1 MLSVLANRT
10 YRHLFL
16 AQAVALVGTGLATV
30 ALSLLAYDLA
40 GANAGQ
46 VLGTALAIKMV
57 AYVFTSPLANAL
69 LAGLP
74 RRPVLVALDGV
85 RWLVAMSL
93 PWVDAIWQVYVL
105 IFVLQASSAAF
116 TPTFQATI
124 PEVLP
129 KEEDYTRALS
139 LSRLAYDLESLLS
152 PLLAAVLLT
161 VVSNTTL
168 FFGTA
173 AGFLG
178 SALLVV
184 SVTLPATHAMS
195 ITAPFRERLT
205 RGIRLFL
212 ATPRLRGLLALNL
225 VAAASG
231 AMVIV
236 NTVVLVRAQLGRD
249 DGDVAVALAAY
260 GAGSM
265 AFALLM
271 PRLLT
276 RWSDRGLM
284 LFGAATVTAGLLIL
298 TLGWSWWLQ
307 SSAVWP
313 LLLVMWAMLG
323 AGYAALV
330 TPSGRLLRRSA
341 HEADR
346 PAVFAA
352 QFSLS
357 HACWLLTYPLVGWLG
372 AGPGLKA
379 ALGSMAIIAGA
390 AAVVAWRSW
399 PGSDLDELAH
409 AHPDLPAEHPHWQG
423 HPRAADGRHTHAY
436 VIDDLHLRWPSK

>member
-1 MLSVLANRT
+1 MLRVLANRT

-40 GANAGQ
+40 GEKAGQ

-57 AYVFTSPLANAL
+57 AYVFVSPLASAL

-74 RRPVLVALDGV
+74 RRPVLVALDGI
-85 RWLVAMSL
+85 RLLAAMSL
-93 PWVDAIWQVYVL
+93 PWVDAIWQVYAL

-124 PEVLP
+124 PDVLP

-184 SVTLPATHAMS
+184 SVSLPT
-195 ITAPFRERLT
+195 IRTASVAKPFRERLT

-212 ATPRLRGLLALNL
+212 ATPRLRGLLALT
-225 VAAASG
+225 S
-231 AMVIV
+231 
-236 NTVVLVRAQLGRD
+236 R
-249 DGDVAVALAAY
+249 
-260 GAGSM
+260 
-265 AFALLM
+265 
-271 PRLLT
+271 PR
-276 RWSDRGLM
+276 
-284 LFGAATVTAGLLIL
+284 
-298 TLGWSWWLQ
+298 
-307 SSAVWP
+307 
-313 LLLVMWAMLG
+313 
-323 AGYAALV
+323 
-330 TPSGRLLRRSA
+330 
-341 HEADR
+341 
-346 PAVFAA
+346 
-352 QFSLS
+352 
-357 HACWLLTYPLVGWLG
+357 
-372 AGPGLKA
+372 
-379 ALGSMAIIAGA
+379 
-390 AAVVAWRSW
+390 
-399 PGSDLDELAH
+399 
-409 AHPDLPAEHPHWQG
+409 
-423 HPRAADGRHTHAY
+423 RAA
-436 VIDDLHLRWPSK
+436 RW